1 MKKKFLQP
9 VRKLTQRHLEPTKIE
24 RQNVQRALDIF
35 SRPMASALESYRR
48 LKVSGFLG
56 SEETISFLLK
66 IIKWFEIH
74 DVCNVTQAIYQRLPN
89 KAPFTSKD
97 DLRLQWLR
105 DFIKWL
111 ENWKM
116 NAEEKNHLMKR
127 TRPS

>member
-1 MKKKFLQP
+1 
-9 VRKLTQRHLEPTKIE
+9 
-24 RQNVQRALDIF
+24 
-35 SRPMASALESYRR
+35 
-48 LKVSGFLG
+48 LG

-116 NAEEKNHLMKR
+116 NAEKNHLMKR